1 MVTIVLF
8 TYSDLK
14 SRDTA
19 GGVRIKER
27 IQELQSQRPRVTV
40 SRGVKDLLN
49 LGVPNVCIR
58 ATLAILTTK
67 LKTFRDLTRWKFTF
81 CAHVKV
87 QYSST

>member
-67 LKTFRDLTRWKFTF
+67 LKTFKT
-81 CAHVKV
+81 
-87 QYSST
+87 